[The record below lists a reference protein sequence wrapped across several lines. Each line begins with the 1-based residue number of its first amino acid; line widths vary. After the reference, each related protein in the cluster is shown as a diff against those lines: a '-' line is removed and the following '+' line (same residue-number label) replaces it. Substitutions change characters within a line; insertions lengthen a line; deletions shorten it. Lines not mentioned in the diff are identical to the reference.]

1 MSTQHGHLL
10 KRTIFRIPA
19 TANLF
24 MKRMILKYHC
34 KVIQIRL
41 SLLITGRSCQKEKN
55 HRFLRVACMAVVFAV
70 LFFGGTITSYAFGYD
85 LWGAFAHWTRETF
98 GFAYVTPMDHP
109 KSYSSLQDALSH
121 YGITEPLAPTWIPDG
136 YTLQSVD
143 VSETPAST

>member
-1 MSTQHGHLL
+1 MQGDSDQTVL
-10 KRTIFRIPA
+10 A
-19 TANLF
+19 
-24 MKRMILKYHC
+24 
-34 KVIQIRL
+34 
-41 SLLITGRSCQKEKN
+41 ITGRSCQKEKN

-98 GFAYVTPMDHP
+98 GFAYVTPTDHP

-143 VSETPAST
+143 VSETPASTKFLAAYKDIDKKEFTISVKEVSNGDTSI